1 MIIIKNSKL
10 SFSCRNK
17 TEEYNFKMKILIT
30 LLCILVINS
39 YSTDYSSESSGRET
53 YNFSIDTLKGY
64 SSQIRKTEGTW
75 TDSLGNYGFN
85 TCVGTLVKDKGKL
98 NLDLICENTDQ
109 NQQKNWSKLYRKKTI
124 DDSVIGIVE
133 YFEATDKYK
142 FLVGKQCNYALKFY
156 EKNYFFFKQKCNL

>member
-17 TEEYNFKMKILIT
+17 VEAYNFKMKILIT

-39 YSTDYSSESSGRET
+39 YSTDYSSESSGKET

-75 TDSLGNYGFN
+75 TDSLGNYGVN

>member
-39 YSTDYSSESSGRET
+39 YSTDYSSESSGKET

-75 TDSLGNYGFN
+75 TDSLGNYGVN

-109 NQQKNWSKLYRKKTI
+109 NQQKNWYKLYRKKTI

>member
-39 YSTDYSSESSGRET
+39 YSTDYSSESSGKET

-75 TDSLGNYGFN
+75 TDSLGNYGVN

>member
-39 YSTDYSSESSGRET
+39 YSTDYSSESSGKET

-75 TDSLGNYGFN
+75 TDSLGNYGVN

-109 NQQKNWSKLYRKKTI
+109 NQQKNWSKLYRIKTI